1 MCFLLLHLF
10 YNIRYF
16 QIQID
21 VVLIDELVTSFRR
34 KNGLKKVKK
43 CVKYSL
49 QPCLTHAEQKT
60 V

>member
-34 KNGLKKVKK
+34 KNGLKKVCQVFNATLFDSCRTKDG
-43 CVKYSL
+43 L
-49 QPCLTHAEQKT
+49 KT
-60 V
+60 